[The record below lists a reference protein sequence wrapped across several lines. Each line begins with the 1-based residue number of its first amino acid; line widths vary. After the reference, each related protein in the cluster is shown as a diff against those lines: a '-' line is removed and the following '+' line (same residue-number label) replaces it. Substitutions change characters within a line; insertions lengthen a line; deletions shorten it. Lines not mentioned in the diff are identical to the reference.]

1 MVAHCLGERILGQL
15 LSDEGPERL
24 GVDPLLYQ
32 LGEASVLD
40 CSVQFFVRVSWTR
53 SHGFVRKD
61 CMRTSVSVNLHLVDA
76 VFGKPGKDAFGQC
89 PLALFDVGQLQL
101 EGFLLIAKS
110 NERSIGVCVHVFL
123 SVLSGGPGGPFDEVW
138 DGRNANPLVSSY
150 FYLFFLAGALAR
162 DYNGCMENKDT
173 PEAENPDPAPTGFA
187 SRRVKGLFSREGLPP
202 EPLGLSSDRNLPRN
216 GRGRGRN
223 NPGEGGFSGTALR
236 IVMSARGMSYARL
249 GPLVGVRKSTIGT
262 WGGWPH
268 GVNSRPPG
276 RDKMR
281 SLMLRLRCPR
291 VALQSVAAAQEFAEF
306 LLDEVDISLVD
317 DLDAPLMDS

>member
-1 MVAHCLGERILGQL
+1 
-15 LSDEGPERL
+15 
-24 GVDPLLYQ
+24 
-32 LGEASVLD
+32 
-40 CSVQFFVRVSWTR
+40 
-53 SHGFVRKD
+53 
-61 CMRTSVSVNLHLVDA
+61 
-76 VFGKPGKDAFGQC
+76 
-89 PLALFDVGQLQL
+89 LQL
-101 EGFLLIAKS
+101 EGFLLIAKA
-110 NERSIGVCVHVFL
+110 NERSIGVCVHVCL
-123 SVLSGGPGGPFDEVW
+123 GVVPGGPGGPFDEVW
-138 DGRNANPLVSSY
+138 DGRNANPLGSSY
-150 FYLFFLAGALAR
+150 FYLFFLAGDLAR
-162 DYNGCMENKDT
+162 DYNGSMENKDM
-173 PEAENPDPAPTGFA
+173 PEDPAPTGFA
-187 SRRVKGLFSREGLPP
+187 ARRVKGLFSREGLPP